1 MHEWV
6 SHAPCMDT
14 SCHTYGMRER
24 ETERERENIWEK
36 MRARQRKWAREWES
50 KREYVIAGV
59 AKETC
64 IYAAQFLQKSPV
76 FVQHCFAAEPCI
88 LTALCCKSAL
98 TLCRIVDACHSQ
110 CTMGWRRLIGS
121 PKLQIIF
128 HKRATK
134 YRALLLKMTYKDKA
148 TDDSTPPCTLIPCN
162 KMYVSHQSE
171 NRGPWQKTACWTLR
185 YREVFALQQTATDR
199 NRLQHTY

>member
-1 MHEWV
+1 M
-6 SHAPCMDT
+6 SSNITLIIMRHAFQADP
-14 SCHTYGMRER
+14 
-24 ETERERENIWEK
+24 
-36 MRARQRKWAREWES
+36 WES
-50 KREYVIAGV
+50 RWQSRKSR
-59 AKETC
+59 
-64 IYAAQFLQKSPV
+64 KSPSV
-76 FVQHCFAAEPCI
+76 EPTSHLNRVQLALYDSAPEHGVVRVGSSKHSRWLSLSCLITRCYENWFVS
-88 LTALCCKSAL
+88 LKNT
-98 TLCRIVDACHSQ
+98 T
-110 CTMGWRRLIGS
+110 GWRRLIGS